1 MALLAVASQRFTGT
15 DSRDVTIG
23 EIGGAVTA
31 SLTPWIAQR
40 FGWVTSFAIAAVLA
54 VIGAICWMT
63 VHPELP
69 LDS

>member
-1 MALLAVASQRFTGT
+1 MSEF
-15 DSRDVTIG
+15 DVIIIG
-23 EIGGAVTA
+23 SGFGGAVTA
-31 SLTPWIAQR
+31 SLTPWVAQR